1 MEEQKSTP
9 DLLSLPGTSNMIIIK
24 QHDNNKGTCWSLHTT
39 VTVTDRAEGGAEH
52 HGTLVLLD
60 APEDEEEGDRGGEED
75 HQVGED
81 VQGGGRHPPQPG
93 PCRPLDTRGV
103 S

>member
-9 DLLSLPGTSNMIIIK
+9 VLLFLPGISNIITIK
-24 QHDNNKGTCWSLHTT
+24 QHVGLYTT
-39 VTVTDRAEGGAEH
+39 VTATDRAEGGAKH
-52 HGTLVLLD
+52 HGALVLLD
-60 APEDEEEGDRGGEED
+60 APQDEEEGDGGCEDD

-81 VQGGGRHPPQPG
+81 VQGGGRHPPQSGPG
-93 PCRPLDTRGV
+93 RPLDTRGV

>member
-24 QHDNNKGTCWSLHTT
+24 EHVGLYTMG
-39 VTVTDRAEGGAEH
+39 TVTDRAEGGAEH

-93 PCRPLDTRGV
+93 PGRPLDTRGV

>member
-1 MEEQKSTP
+1 
-9 DLLSLPGTSNMIIIK
+9 MIIIK
-24 QHDNNKGTCWSLHTT
+24 EHVGLYCTETA
-39 VTVTDRAEGGAEH
+39 TDRAEGGAEH
-52 HGTLVLLD
+52 HGALVLLD

-93 PCRPLDTRGV
+93 PGRPLDTRGV